1 MNLETRLVEDVIS
14 LKKDVKEIRECLL
27 GDRIAGRPGLI
38 QLIEDIRREIYG
50 DSSRHQIG
58 LIERQS
64 ELQQILEALERQREA
79 IRWMAVGWAGAIS
92 LILSIVSYWI
102 RHFLGK

>member
-1 MNLETRLVEDVIS
+1 MEDIIS

-27 GDRIAGRPGLI
+27 GDRIAGKPGLI
-38 QLIEDIRREIYG
+38 QLVEDIRREVYG
-50 DSSRHQIG
+50 DTSRHQVG
-58 LIERQS
+58 LIERQD
-64 ELQQILEALERQREA
+64 ELRQILEALDRQKEA